1 MTHPTDVSRRTILA
15 LGGSGAAVALAACT
29 APLPEGANGGA
40 APGNSQPAT
49 PSAPPADAPSD
60 LPASAAPGDAPAAIA
75 KLADIPVGGS
85 ISATLDGAP
94 ILISQPEAGTFAAF
108 SAICTHQG
116 CIVAPGDAEFACPC
130 HASRFTLA
138 DGAVRG
144 GPAQRPLDKV
154 EVTVEGDSIVAG

>member
-29 APLPEGANGGA
+29 APPADGVNGSA
-40 APGNSQPAT
+40 APAS
-49 PSAPPADAPSD
+49 PSPADAPFDS
-60 LPASAAPGDAPAAIA
+60 PASAAPGASTEAIA

-85 ISATLDGAP
+85 ISATLAGAP
-94 ILISQPEAGTFAAF
+94 ILISQPEAGTVMAF

-116 CIVAPGDAEFACPC
+116 CIVAPGADEFACPC
-130 HASRFTLA
+130 HDSRFTLT

-144 GPAQRPLDKV
+144 GPAQRPLEKV
-154 EVTVEGDSIVAG
+154 EVTVEGDSVVAG